1 MERILLIETSTALC
15 SAALAEDGAI
25 TAYKES
31 SAPKAHASLTAVF
44 IQEILGERGL
54 TLADCDAVCVSMGP
68 GSYTGLR
75 VGVSTAKGLCF
86 GAGKPLLA
94 VGTLDT
100 LVAQAM
106 EEIPG
111 QAGNDGQTVIPCD
124 NGNLGNAIPGNSND
138 TPGNDTPSNGNP
150 DNGNPGNVIPGNI
163 IPGGVNAIP
172 DNGNVI
178 PGSVNAIPDNSND
191 IPGNGIPGSTNVI
204 TGNVIPGSVNAIPD
218 NSNDTPS
225 NDTPGNGIPGSTN
238 VITGTANVIPD
249 LIGDPRFIIPMIDA
263 RRMEVYTA
271 VFTSTPSVIPSE
283 AEGSLRYVQITET
296 APVII
301 DENSFAEYLEQGP
314 VLFIGDGAGKCA
326 DVIRHPNAHFCQCHP
341 KASSMLAPAI
351 VQLRAGNF
359 QDVAYFEPFYL
370 KEFVATVSK
379 KKLW

>member
-44 IQEILGERGL
+44 IQEMLAERGL

-100 LVAQAM
+100 LVAQAT

-111 QAGNDGQTVIPCD
+111 QAGNDGHTVIPCN
-124 NGNLGNAIPGNSND
+124 NGNDIHNHVIPGN
-138 TPGNDTPSNGNP
+138 GIH
-150 DNGNPGNVIPGNI
+150 DNGNPG
-163 IPGGVNAIP
+163 
-172 DNGNVI
+172 
-178 PGSVNAIPDNSND
+178 
-191 IPGNGIPGSTNVI
+191 
-204 TGNVIPGSVNAIPD
+204 
-218 NSNDTPS
+218 
-225 NDTPGNGIPGSTN
+225 
-238 VITGTANVIPD
+238 NVIPD

-283 AEGSLRYVQITET
+283 AEGSLRYIQITET